1 MPNRNGRAAVL
12 TDGAAKLNIFFYD
25 TTAEGKPFRRAQEL
39 RLERA
44 HIPVFTISWTL
55 MHVLDER
62 SPLHGYDAAR
72 AIEVDARVFVT
83 LEARDPTLAAV
94 VHDVRYYAPEDIR
107 FGVRYADAVSTAQDG
122 TPVEDLTRIGA
133 LEPDVGDRQEVGWTE
148 REEERD

>member
-1 MPNRNGRAAVL
+1 
-12 TDGAAKLNIFFYD
+12 
-25 TTAEGKPFRRAQEL
+25 
-39 RLERA
+39 
-44 HIPVFTISWTL
+44 

-72 AIEVDARVFVT
+72 AIEADARVFVT

-107 FGVRYADAVSTAQDG
+107 FGMRYADAVSTAQDG

-133 LEPDVGDRQEVGWTE
+133 LEPDVGDRQEAGWTE